1 MTYEEL
7 VEKVRELPIEQR
19 KALIND
25 IVDSLTTSQAVAEDI
40 LSNILELR
48 GAAAHLR
55 DQDAQEYVNQLRS
68 EWDHRP

>member
-7 VEKVRELPIEQR
+7 VIQVRELPIEQR
-19 KALIND
+19 KTLINE
-25 IVDSLTTSQAVAEDI
+25 IVDSLTISPITGEDI
-40 LSNILELR
+40 LSSILELR

-55 DQDAQEYVNQLRS
+55 NQDAQEYVNQLRS